1 MYNYVTNEDEP
12 LYVMRHTLEA
22 NILAFKKEKYNI
34 ILKFVNNIFNINYKS
49 LCKIKGLCFEQLTN
63 EHVITVIDTF
73 NDIIKKQFKI
83 DIGKKYTQEPSKII
97 FPLLVDMLKTIDY
110 FLSKKI
116 IKTNSTKLNKIT
128 FVIIAK

>member
-49 LCKIKGLCFEQLTN
+49 LCKIKGLYFEQLTN

-116 IKTNSTKLNKIT
+116 IKNNSTKLNKIT